1 MARRLRTQN
10 NSILCFH
17 TEHLSTNADNNAL
30 EHLGVHHL
38 SKQDKEYLSQN
49 EERYS
54 LAMRASNDGLWDW
67 NLKTNKIYY
76 SDRWKEMLGFND
88 DEISDTPDEWL
99 SRIHQED
106 HDRVRASI
114 DAYLEGTTSNFEIEY
129 RIRHFSGNYLWM
141 MAKGLAIRT
150 SSGRA
155 TRFAGSQT
163 DVSERKSNEEQMI
176 YDALHDTLTSIPNRT
191 LLLDRIRQ
199 SLVRRKRYPKTS
211 FAIIFIDLDRFR
223 LVNESLGH
231 IHGDELLQLISA
243 RLKETIPIGDTVAR
257 LGGDEFSVLLQ
268 DIESVRDVEAIA
280 KDIQNSFSK
289 PFFLG
294 DKEVFAS
301 ASMGIA
307 HSDNNYKTPEEILRD
322 SELAMYRAKR
332 DGKSQSIVFQPQFRQ
347 SSLSPIDLDTDL
359 RRALDR
365 DEMELHYQPIISMRD
380 RTISGFE
387 ALLRWSHRSRGVISP
402 NEFIPLAEETG
413 LIYDLGQWVLGKACK
428 QIAAWNKSKEKEDQL
443 EISINLSSRQFSDP
457 NLVEGIVEN
466 IEKSGFNAE
475 FLKIEITES
484 ALMQNAQR
492 SVSMLNQLKD
502 LNIKVCVDDF
512 GTGYSSLSYLH
523 TFPIDTLKIDRSFVH
538 DMSRNFRNMEII
550 RTIIMLAHNLKL
562 DVIAEGVETGEQDA
576 QLSALGCQFAQGFYF
591 SRPLNSFDAALLIQ
605 QNHRW

>member
-1 MARRLRTQN
+1 MSRQN
-10 NSILCFH
+10 
-17 TEHLSTNADNNAL
+17 
-30 EHLGVHHL
+30 
-38 SKQDKEYLSQN
+38 KEYLSQN
-49 EERYS
+49 QERYS
-54 LAMRASNDGLWDW
+54 LAMQASNDGLWDW
-67 NLKTNKIYY
+67 DLKTNKILY
-76 SDRWKEMLGFND
+76 SERWKEMLGFND
-88 DEISDTPDEWL
+88 DEISDTADEWL
-99 SRIHQED
+99 SRVHPED

-129 RIRHFSGNYLWM
+129 RIRHFSDNYLWM

-150 SSGRA
+150 SDGRA

-176 YDALHDTLTSIPNRT
+176 HDALHDTLTSIPNRT

-257 LGGDEFSVLLQ
+257 LGGDEFSILLQ
-268 DIESVRDVEAIA
+268 DINSVRDVEVIA
-280 KDIQNSFSK
+280 KDIQNLFSK

-294 DKEVFAS
+294 DREVFAS

-307 HSDNNYKTPEEILRD
+307 HSDNDYKTPEEILRD
-322 SELAMYRAKR
+322 AELAMYRAKR
-332 DGKSQSIVFQPQFRQ
+332 EGKSQSIVFQPQFRQ

-428 QIAAWNKSKEKEDQL
+428 QIAAWNKSKKKEDQL

-466 IEKSGFNAE
+466 IEKSGFDAE

-591 SRPLNSFDAALLIQ
+591 SRPINSSDAALLIQ
-605 QNHRW
+605 QNHQW

>member
-1 MARRLRTQN
+1 M
-10 NSILCFH
+10 
-17 TEHLSTNADNNAL
+17 
-30 EHLGVHHL
+30 
-38 SKQDKEYLSQN
+38 SQN

-129 RIRHFSGNYLWM
+129 RIRHFSDNYLWM

-268 DIESVRDVEAIA
+268 DIDSVRDVEVIA

-332 DGKSQSIVFQPQFRQ
+332 GGKSQSIVFQPQFRQ

-466 IEKSGFNAE
+466 IEKSGFDAE

-591 SRPLNSFDAALLIQ
+591 SRPLNSSDAALLIQ

>member
-1 MARRLRTQN
+1 M
-10 NSILCFH
+10 
-17 TEHLSTNADNNAL
+17 
-30 EHLGVHHL
+30 
-38 SKQDKEYLSQN
+38 SQN

-67 NLKTNKIYY
+67 DLKTNKIYY

-114 DAYLEGTTSNFEIEY
+114 EAYLEGTTSNFEIEY
-129 RIRHFSGNYLWM
+129 RIRHFSDNYLWM

-268 DIESVRDVEAIA
+268 DIDSVRDVEVIA

-428 QIAAWNKSKEKEDQL
+428 QIAAWNKSKKKEDQL

-466 IEKSGFNAE
+466 IEKSGFDAE

-591 SRPLNSFDAALLIQ
+591 SRPINSSDAALLIQ

>member
-1 MARRLRTQN
+1 MEYV
-10 NSILCFH
+10 SIN
-17 TEHLSTNADNNAL
+17 TNNNAV
-30 EHLGVHHL
+30 EHLGVNHL
-38 SKQDKEYLSQN
+38 SGQN
-49 EERYS
+49 IKHVDQNRGPYS
-54 LAMRASNDGLWDW
+54 LAIQVSNDGLWDW
-67 NLKTNKIYY
+67 DLTTNKIVY
-76 SDRWKEMLGFND
+76 SPRWKEMLGLD
-88 DEISDTPDEWL
+88 GDEISDLPDEWL
-99 SRIHQED
+99 GRIHPED
-106 HDRVRASI
+106 RDRVDALI
-114 DAYLEGTTSNFEIEY
+114 DAYLDGTTSNFEIEY
-129 RIRHFSGNYLWM
+129 RMRHFSDNYLWVL
-141 MAKGLAIRT
+141 AKGLTIR
-150 SSGRA
+150 SPSGKA

-163 DVSERKSNEEQMI
+163 DITERKSHEEQMI
-176 YDALHDTLTSIPNRT
+176 HDALHDSLTSIPNRT

-211 FAIIFIDLDRFR
+211 FAVIFIDLDRFR

-231 IHGDELLQLISA
+231 IHGDELLKLISA
-243 RLKETIPIGDTVAR
+243 RLKGSIPIGDTVAR
-257 LGGDEFSVLLQ
+257 LGGDEFSVLIQ
-268 DIESVRDVEAIA
+268 DILCVKDAENIA
-280 KDIQNSFSK
+280 KDIHYSFSK
-289 PFFLG
+289 PFSLG

-307 HSDNNYKTPEEILRD
+307 HSDNDYKMPEEILRD

-332 DGKSQSIVFQPQFRQ
+332 DGKAQSIIFEKRFRQ
-347 SSLSPIDLDTDL
+347 STLSPIDLDTDL

-380 RTISGFE
+380 RRISGFE
-387 ALLRWSHRSRGVISP
+387 ALLRWSHRSRGAISP

-413 LIYDLGQWVLGKACK
+413 LIYDLGQWVLRKACE
-428 QIAAWNKSKEKEDQL
+428 QIAGWNKDKSKEEQL
-443 EISINLSSRQFSDP
+443 EISINLSGRQFSDP
-457 NLVEGIVEN
+457 NLVVGIVEN

-484 ALMQNAQR
+484 ALMENAQR

-562 DVIAEGVETGEQDA
+562 DVIAEGVETAEQYA

-591 SRPLNSFDAALLIQ
+591 SRPVNSSDAALLIQ
-605 QNHRW
+605 KNHQW

>member
-1 MARRLRTQN
+1 LSRQN
-10 NSILCFH
+10 
-17 TEHLSTNADNNAL
+17 
-30 EHLGVHHL
+30 
-38 SKQDKEYLSQN
+38 KEYLSQN
-49 EERYS
+49 QERYS
-54 LAMRASNDGLWDW
+54 LAMQASNDGLWDW
-67 NLKTNKIYY
+67 DLKTNKILY

-88 DEISDTPDEWL
+88 DEISDTADEWL
-99 SRIHQED
+99 SRVHPED

-129 RIRHFSGNYLWM
+129 RIRHFSDNYLWM

-150 SSGRA
+150 SDGRA

-176 YDALHDTLTSIPNRT
+176 HDALHDTLTSIPNRT

-243 RLKETIPIGDTVAR
+243 RLKETIPISDTVAR
-257 LGGDEFSVLLQ
+257 LGGDEFSILLQ
-268 DIESVRDVEAIA
+268 DINSVRDVEVIA
-280 KDIQNSFSK
+280 KDIQNLFSK

-294 DKEVFAS
+294 DREVFAS

-307 HSDNNYKTPEEILRD
+307 HSDNDYKTPEEILRD
-322 SELAMYRAKR
+322 AELAMYRAKR
-332 DGKSQSIVFQPQFRQ
+332 EGKSQIIVFQPQFRQ

-428 QIAAWNKSKEKEDQL
+428 QIAAWNKSKKKEDQL

-466 IEKSGFNAE
+466 IEKSGFDAE

-591 SRPLNSFDAALLIQ
+591 SRPINSSDAALLIQ
-605 QNHRW
+605 QNHQW

>member
-1 MARRLRTQN
+1 M
-10 NSILCFH
+10 
-17 TEHLSTNADNNAL
+17 
-30 EHLGVHHL
+30 

-129 RIRHFSGNYLWM
+129 RIRHFSDNYLWM

-257 LGGDEFSVLLQ
+257 LGGDEFSILLQ
-268 DIESVRDVEAIA
+268 DIDSVRDVEVIA

-591 SRPLNSFDAALLIQ
+591 SRPLNSSDAALLIQ
-605 QNHRW
+605 QNHR

>member
-1 MARRLRTQN
+1 MSRQN
-10 NSILCFH
+10 
-17 TEHLSTNADNNAL
+17 
-30 EHLGVHHL
+30 
-38 SKQDKEYLSQN
+38 KEYLSQN
-49 EERYS
+49 QERYS
-54 LAMRASNDGLWDW
+54 LAMQASNDGLWDW
-67 NLKTNKIYY
+67 DLKTNKILY

-88 DEISDTPDEWL
+88 DEISDTADEWL
-99 SRIHQED
+99 SRVHPED

-129 RIRHFSGNYLWM
+129 RIRHFSDNYLWM

-150 SSGRA
+150 SDGRA

-176 YDALHDTLTSIPNRT
+176 HDALHDTLTSIPNRT

-243 RLKETIPIGDTVAR
+243 RLKETIPISDTVAR
-257 LGGDEFSVLLQ
+257 LGGDEFSILLQ
-268 DIESVRDVEAIA
+268 DINSVRDVEVIA
-280 KDIQNSFSK
+280 KDIQNLFSK

-294 DKEVFAS
+294 DREVFAS

-307 HSDNNYKTPEEILRD
+307 HSDNDYKTPEEILRD
-322 SELAMYRAKR
+322 AELAMYRAKR
-332 DGKSQSIVFQPQFRQ
+332 EGKSQSIVFQPQFRQ

-413 LIYDLGQWVLGKACK
+413 LIYDLGQWVLRKACK
-428 QIAAWNKSKEKEDQL
+428 QIAAWNKSKKKEDQL

-466 IEKSGFNAE
+466 IEKSGFDAE

-591 SRPLNSFDAALLIQ
+591 SRPINSSDAALLIQ
-605 QNHRW
+605 QNHQW

>member
-1 MARRLRTQN
+1 M
-10 NSILCFH
+10 
-17 TEHLSTNADNNAL
+17 
-30 EHLGVHHL
+30 
-38 SKQDKEYLSQN
+38 SKQNKEYLSQN

-67 NLKTNKIYY
+67 DLKTNKIYY

-129 RIRHFSGNYLWM
+129 RIRHFSDNYLWM

-268 DIESVRDVEAIA
+268 DIDSVRDVEVIA

-332 DGKSQSIVFQPQFRQ
+332 GGKSQSIVFQPQFRQ

-428 QIAAWNKSKEKEDQL
+428 QIAAWNKSKKKEDQL

-591 SRPLNSFDAALLIQ
+591 SRPINSSDAALLIQ

>member
-1 MARRLRTQN
+1 MSRQN
-10 NSILCFH
+10 
-17 TEHLSTNADNNAL
+17 
-30 EHLGVHHL
+30 
-38 SKQDKEYLSQN
+38 KEYLSQN
-49 EERYS
+49 EDRYS
-54 LAMRASNDGLWDW
+54 LAMQASNDGLWDW
-67 NLKTNKIYY
+67 DLKTNKILY
-76 SDRWKEMLGFND
+76 SDRWKKMLGFNQ
-88 DEISDTPDEWL
+88 DEIGDTPDEWL
-99 SRIHQED
+99 SRVHPED

-114 DAYLEGTTSNFEIEY
+114 DAYVDGTTSNFEIEY
-129 RIRHFSGNYLWM
+129 RIRHFNDNYLWM

-243 RLKETIPIGDTVAR
+243 RLTETIPISDTVAR
-257 LGGDEFSVLLQ
+257 LGGDEFSILLQ
-268 DIESVRDVEAIA
+268 DIDSVRDVEVIA

-289 PFFLG
+289 PFFLE
-294 DKEVFAS
+294 DREVFAS

-307 HSDNNYKTPEEILRD
+307 HSDNGYKTPEEILRD
-322 SELAMYRAKR
+322 AELAMYRAKR

-413 LIYDLGQWVLGKACK
+413 LIYDLGQWVLAKACE
-428 QIAAWNKSKEKEDQL
+428 QIAMWNKSKKKEDQL

-466 IEKSGFNAE
+466 IEKSGFDAE

-562 DVIAEGVETGEQDA
+562 DVIAEGVETSEQDA

-591 SRPLNSFDAALLIQ
+591 SRPINSSDAALLIQ
-605 QNHRW
+605 QNHQW

>member
-1 MARRLRTQN
+1 
-10 NSILCFH
+10 
-17 TEHLSTNADNNAL
+17 
-30 EHLGVHHL
+30 
-38 SKQDKEYLSQN
+38 
-49 EERYS
+49 
-54 LAMRASNDGLWDW
+54 MRASNDGLWDW
-67 NLKTNKIYY
+67 DLKTDKICY
-76 SDRWKEMLGFND
+76 SERWKEMLGFND
-88 DEISDTPDEWL
+88 DEISDSPKEWL
-99 SRIHQED
+99 SRVHQED
-106 HDRVRASI
+106 YDRVRASI

-129 RIRHFSGNYLWM
+129 RIRHFSDNYLWM

-163 DVSERKSNEEQMI
+163 DVSERKSNEEQMV

-257 LGGDEFSVLLQ
+257 LGGDEFSILLQ
-268 DIESVRDVEAIA
+268 DIDSVRDVEVIA

-294 DKEVFAS
+294 DREVFAS

-307 HSDNNYKTPEEILRD
+307 HSDNDYKTPEEILRD

-428 QIAAWNKSKEKEDQL
+428 QIAAWNKSKKKEDQL

-466 IEKSGFNAE
+466 IEKSGFDAE

-591 SRPLNSFDAALLIQ
+591 SRPINSSDAALLIQ
-605 QNHRW
+605 QNHQW

>member
-1 MARRLRTQN
+1 M
-10 NSILCFH
+10 
-17 TEHLSTNADNNAL
+17 
-30 EHLGVHHL
+30 

-428 QIAAWNKSKEKEDQL
+428 QIAAWNKSKKKEDQL

-466 IEKSGFNAE
+466 IEKSGFDAE

-591 SRPLNSFDAALLIQ
+591 SRPINSSDAALLIQ
-605 QNHRW
+605 QNHQW

>member
-1 MARRLRTQN
+1 MSRQN
-10 NSILCFH
+10 
-17 TEHLSTNADNNAL
+17 
-30 EHLGVHHL
+30 
-38 SKQDKEYLSQN
+38 KEYLSQN
-49 EERYS
+49 QERYS
-54 LAMRASNDGLWDW
+54 LAMQASNDGLWDW
-67 NLKTNKIYY
+67 DLKTNKILY
-76 SDRWKEMLGFND
+76 SDRWKDMLGFND
-88 DEISDTPDEWL
+88 DEISDTADEWL
-99 SRIHQED
+99 SRVHPED

-129 RIRHFSGNYLWM
+129 RIRHFSDNYLWM

-150 SSGRA
+150 SDGRA

-176 YDALHDTLTSIPNRT
+176 HDALHDTLTSIPNRT

-243 RLKETIPIGDTVAR
+243 RLKETIPISDTVAR
-257 LGGDEFSVLLQ
+257 LGGDEFSILLQ
-268 DIESVRDVEAIA
+268 DINSVRDVEVIA
-280 KDIQNSFSK
+280 KDIQNLFSK

-294 DKEVFAS
+294 DREVFAS

-307 HSDNNYKTPEEILRD
+307 HSDNDYKTPEEILRD
-322 SELAMYRAKR
+322 AELAMYRAKR
-332 DGKSQSIVFQPQFRQ
+332 EGKSQSIVFQPQFRQ

-428 QIAAWNKSKEKEDQL
+428 QIAAWNKSKKKEDQL

-466 IEKSGFNAE
+466 IEKSGFDAE

-591 SRPLNSFDAALLIQ
+591 SRPINSSDAALLIQ
-605 QNHRW
+605 QNHQW

>member
-1 MARRLRTQN
+1 MSRQN
-10 NSILCFH
+10 
-17 TEHLSTNADNNAL
+17 
-30 EHLGVHHL
+30 
-38 SKQDKEYLSQN
+38 KEYLSQN
-49 EERYS
+49 QERYS
-54 LAMRASNDGLWDW
+54 LAMQASNDGLWDW
-67 NLKTNKIYY
+67 DLKTNKILY

-88 DEISDTPDEWL
+88 DEISDTADEWL
-99 SRIHQED
+99 SRVHPED

-129 RIRHFSGNYLWM
+129 RIRHFSDNYLWM

-150 SSGRA
+150 SDGRA

-163 DVSERKSNEEQMI
+163 DVSERKSNEEQMKH
-176 YDALHDTLTSIPNRT
+176 DALHDTLTSIPNRT

-243 RLKETIPIGDTVAR
+243 RLKETIPISDTVAR
-257 LGGDEFSVLLQ
+257 LGGDEFSILLQ
-268 DIESVRDVEAIA
+268 DINSVRDVEVIA
-280 KDIQNSFSK
+280 KDIQNLFSK

-294 DKEVFAS
+294 DREVFAS

-307 HSDNNYKTPEEILRD
+307 HSDNDYKTPEEILRD
-322 SELAMYRAKR
+322 AELAMYRAKR
-332 DGKSQSIVFQPQFRQ
+332 EGKSQSIVFQPQFRQ

-428 QIAAWNKSKEKEDQL
+428 QIAAWNKSKKKEDQL

-591 SRPLNSFDAALLIQ
+591 SRPINSSDAALLIQ

>member
-1 MARRLRTQN
+1 M
-10 NSILCFH
+10 
-17 TEHLSTNADNNAL
+17 TNADNKAL
-30 EHLGVHHL
+30 EHLGVNHL
-38 SKQDKEYLSQN
+38 SRQNKEYLSQN
-49 EERYS
+49 QERYS
-54 LAMRASNDGLWDW
+54 LAMQASNDGLWDW
-67 NLKTNKIYY
+67 DLKTNKILY

-88 DEISDTPDEWL
+88 DEISDTADEWL
-99 SRIHQED
+99 SRVHPED

-129 RIRHFSGNYLWM
+129 RIRHFSDNYLWM

-150 SSGRA
+150 SDGIA

-176 YDALHDTLTSIPNRT
+176 YDALHDTLTNIPNRT

-199 SLVRRKRYPKTS
+199 SLVRRQRYPKTS

-243 RLKETIPIGDTVAR
+243 RLKETIPISDTVAR
-257 LGGDEFSVLLQ
+257 LGGDEFSILLQ
-268 DIESVRDVEAIA
+268 DINSVRDVEVIA
-280 KDIQNSFSK
+280 KDIQDLFSK

-294 DKEVFAS
+294 DREVFAS

-307 HSDNNYKTPEEILRD
+307 HSDNDYKTPEEILRD
-322 SELAMYRAKR
+322 AELAMYRAKR
-332 DGKSQSIVFQPQFRQ
+332 EGKSQSIVFQPQFRQ

-428 QIAAWNKSKEKEDQL
+428 QIAAWNKSKKKEDQL

-466 IEKSGFNAE
+466 IEKSGFDAE

-591 SRPLNSFDAALLIQ
+591 SRPINSSDAALLIQ
-605 QNHRW
+605 QNHQW

>member
-1 MARRLRTQN
+1 LSRQN
-10 NSILCFH
+10 
-17 TEHLSTNADNNAL
+17 
-30 EHLGVHHL
+30 
-38 SKQDKEYLSQN
+38 KEYLSQN
-49 EERYS
+49 QERYS
-54 LAMRASNDGLWDW
+54 LAMQASNDGLWDW
-67 NLKTNKIYY
+67 DLKTNKILY

-88 DEISDTPDEWL
+88 DEISDTADEWL
-99 SRIHQED
+99 SRVHPED

-129 RIRHFSGNYLWM
+129 RIRHFSDNYLWM

-150 SSGRA
+150 SDGRA

-176 YDALHDTLTSIPNRT
+176 HDALHDTLTSIPNRT

-243 RLKETIPIGDTVAR
+243 RLKETIPISDTVAR
-257 LGGDEFSVLLQ
+257 LGGDEFSILLQ
-268 DIESVRDVEAIA
+268 DINSVRDVEVIA
-280 KDIQNSFSK
+280 KDIQDLFSK

-294 DKEVFAS
+294 DREVFAS

-307 HSDNNYKTPEEILRD
+307 HSDNDYKTPEEILRD
-322 SELAMYRAKR
+322 AELAMYRAKR
-332 DGKSQSIVFQPQFRQ
+332 EGKSQSIVFQPQFRQ

-428 QIAAWNKSKEKEDQL
+428 QIAAWNKSKKKEDQL

-466 IEKSGFNAE
+466 IEKSGFDAE

-591 SRPLNSFDAALLIQ
+591 SRPINSSDAALLIQ
-605 QNHRW
+605 QNHQW

>member
-1 MARRLRTQN
+1 MRTEANLSFFFQ
-10 NSILCFH
+10 
-17 TEHLSTNADNNAL
+17 TEHLSTNADSKAL
-30 EHLGVHHL
+30 EHLGVNHL
-38 SKQDKEYLSQN
+38 SRQNKEYLSQN
-49 EERYS
+49 QERYS
-54 LAMRASNDGLWDW
+54 LAMQASNDGLWDW
-67 NLKTNKIYY
+67 DLKTNKILY

-88 DEISDTPDEWL
+88 DEISDTADEWL
-99 SRIHQED
+99 SRVHPED

-129 RIRHFSGNYLWM
+129 RIRHFSDNYLWM

-176 YDALHDTLTSIPNRT
+176 HDALHDTLTSIPNRT

-257 LGGDEFSVLLQ
+257 LGGDEFSILLQ
-268 DIESVRDVEAIA
+268 DINSVRDVEVIA
-280 KDIQNSFSK
+280 KDIQNLFSK

-294 DKEVFAS
+294 DREVFAS

-307 HSDNNYKTPEEILRD
+307 HSDNDYKTPEEILRD
-322 SELAMYRAKR
+322 AELAMYRAKR
-332 DGKSQSIVFQPQFRQ
+332 EGKSQSIVFQPQFRQ

-428 QIAAWNKSKEKEDQL
+428 QIAAWNKSKKKEDQL

-466 IEKSGFNAE
+466 IEKSGFDAE

-591 SRPLNSFDAALLIQ
+591 SRPINSSDAALLIQ

>member
-1 MARRLRTQN
+1 
-10 NSILCFH
+10 
-17 TEHLSTNADNNAL
+17 
-30 EHLGVHHL
+30 L

-129 RIRHFSGNYLWM
+129 RIRHFSDNYLWM

-332 DGKSQSIVFQPQFRQ
+332 GGKSQSIVFQPQFRQ

-591 SRPLNSFDAALLIQ
+591 SRPLNSSDAALLIQ

>member
-1 MARRLRTQN
+1 MKYVSIN
-10 NSILCFH
+10 N
-17 TEHLSTNADNNAL
+17 NNAV
-30 EHLGVHHL
+30 EHLGVNHL
-38 SKQDKEYLSQN
+38 SGQN
-49 EERYS
+49 IKHVDQNRGPYS
-54 LAMRASNDGLWDW
+54 LAIQVSNDGLWDW
-67 NLKTNKIYY
+67 DLTTNKIVY
-76 SDRWKEMLGFND
+76 SPRWKEMLGLD
-88 DEISDTPDEWL
+88 GDKISDLPDEWL
-99 SRIHQED
+99 GRIHPED
-106 HDRVRASI
+106 RDRVGALI
-114 DAYLEGTTSNFEIEY
+114 DAYLDGTTSNFEIEY
-129 RIRHFSGNYLWM
+129 RIRHFSDYYLWM
-141 MAKGLAIRT
+141 LAKGLTIR
-150 SSGRA
+150 SPSGKA

-163 DVSERKSNEEQMI
+163 DVTERKSHEEQMI
-176 YDALHDTLTSIPNRT
+176 HDALHDSLTSIPNRT

-211 FAIIFIDLDRFR
+211 FAVIFIDLDRFR

-231 IHGDELLQLISA
+231 IHGDELLKLISE
-243 RLKETIPIGDTVAR
+243 RLKESIPMGDTVAR
-257 LGGDEFSVLLQ
+257 LGGDEFSMLIQ
-268 DIESVRDVEAIA
+268 DIVHVKDAENIA
-280 KDIQNSFSK
+280 KDIQHSFSK
-289 PFFLG
+289 PFSLG
-294 DKEVFAS
+294 DREVFAS

-307 HSDNNYKTPEEILRD
+307 HSDNDYKTPEEILRD

-332 DGKSQSIVFQPQFRQ
+332 DGKAQSIVFEKRFRQ
-347 SSLSPIDLDTDL
+347 STLSPIDLDTDL

-380 RTISGFE
+380 RRISGFD
-387 ALLRWSHRSRGVISP
+387 ALLRWSHRSRGAISP

-413 LIYDLGQWVLGKACK
+413 LIYDLGQWVLRKACE
-428 QIAAWNKSKEKEDQL
+428 QIAGWNNDKSKEEQL
-443 EISINLSSRQFSDP
+443 EISINLSGRQFSDP
-457 NLVEGIVEN
+457 NLVVGIVEN

-484 ALMQNAQR
+484 ALMENAQR

-562 DVIAEGVETGEQDA
+562 DVIAEGVETAEQYA

-591 SRPLNSFDAALLIQ
+591 SRPVNSSDAALLIQ
-605 QNHRW
+605 QNHQW

>member
-1 MARRLRTQN
+1 LSRQN
-10 NSILCFH
+10 
-17 TEHLSTNADNNAL
+17 
-30 EHLGVHHL
+30 
-38 SKQDKEYLSQN
+38 KEYLSQN
-49 EERYS
+49 QERYS
-54 LAMRASNDGLWDW
+54 LAMQASNDGLWDW
-67 NLKTNKIYY
+67 DLKTNKILY
-76 SDRWKEMLGFND
+76 SERWKEMLGFND
-88 DEISDTPDEWL
+88 DEISDTADEWL
-99 SRIHQED
+99 SRVHPED

-129 RIRHFSGNYLWM
+129 RIRHFSDNYLWM

-150 SSGRA
+150 SDGRA

-176 YDALHDTLTSIPNRT
+176 HDALHDTLTSIPNRT

-257 LGGDEFSVLLQ
+257 LGGDEFSILLQ
-268 DIESVRDVEAIA
+268 DINSVRDVEVIA
-280 KDIQNSFSK
+280 KDIQNLFSK

-294 DKEVFAS
+294 DREVFAS

-307 HSDNNYKTPEEILRD
+307 HSDNDYKTPEEILRD
-322 SELAMYRAKR
+322 AELAMYRAKR
-332 DGKSQSIVFQPQFRQ
+332 EGKSQSIVFQPQFRQ

-428 QIAAWNKSKEKEDQL
+428 QIAAWNKSKKKEDQL

-466 IEKSGFNAE
+466 IEKSGFDAE

-591 SRPLNSFDAALLIQ
+591 SRPINSSDAALLIQ
-605 QNHRW
+605 QNHQW

>member
-1 MARRLRTQN
+1 M
-10 NSILCFH
+10 
-17 TEHLSTNADNNAL
+17 
-30 EHLGVHHL
+30 
-38 SKQDKEYLSQN
+38 SKQNKEYLSQN

-67 NLKTNKIYY
+67 DLKTNKIYY

-129 RIRHFSGNYLWM
+129 RIRHFSDNYLWM

-268 DIESVRDVEAIA
+268 DIDSVRDVEVIA

-332 DGKSQSIVFQPQFRQ
+332 GGKSQSIVFQPQFRQ

-428 QIAAWNKSKEKEDQL
+428 QIAAWNKSKKKEDQL

-466 IEKSGFNAE
+466 IEKSGFDAE

-591 SRPLNSFDAALLIQ
+591 SRPINSSDAALLIQ

>member
-1 MARRLRTQN
+1 
-10 NSILCFH
+10 
-17 TEHLSTNADNNAL
+17 
-30 EHLGVHHL
+30 L

-67 NLKTNKIYY
+67 DLKTNKIYY

-129 RIRHFSGNYLWM
+129 RIRHFSDNYLWM

-332 DGKSQSIVFQPQFRQ
+332 GGKSQSIVFQPQFRQ

-591 SRPLNSFDAALLIQ
+591 SRPINSSDAALLIQ
-605 QNHRW
+605 QNHQW

>member
-1 MARRLRTQN
+1 MSRQN
-10 NSILCFH
+10 
-17 TEHLSTNADNNAL
+17 
-30 EHLGVHHL
+30 
-38 SKQDKEYLSQN
+38 KEYLSQN
-49 EERYS
+49 QERYS
-54 LAMRASNDGLWDW
+54 LAMQASNDGLWDW
-67 NLKTNKIYY
+67 DLKTNKILY

-88 DEISDTPDEWL
+88 DEISDTADEWL
-99 SRIHQED
+99 SRVHPED

-129 RIRHFSGNYLWM
+129 RIRHFSDNYLWM

-150 SSGRA
+150 SDGRA

-176 YDALHDTLTSIPNRT
+176 HDALHDTLTNIPNRT

-243 RLKETIPIGDTVAR
+243 RLKETIPISDTVAR
-257 LGGDEFSVLLQ
+257 LGGDEFSILLQ
-268 DIESVRDVEAIA
+268 DINSVRDVEVIA
-280 KDIQNSFSK
+280 KDIQNLFSK

-294 DKEVFAS
+294 DREVFAS

-307 HSDNNYKTPEEILRD
+307 HSDNDYKTPEEILRD
-322 SELAMYRAKR
+322 AELAMYRAKR
-332 DGKSQSIVFQPQFRQ
+332 EGKSQSIVFQPQFRQ

-428 QIAAWNKSKEKEDQL
+428 QIAAWNKSKKKEDQL

-466 IEKSGFNAE
+466 IEKSGFDAE

-591 SRPLNSFDAALLIQ
+591 SRPINSSDAALLIQ
-605 QNHRW
+605 QNHQW

>member
-1 MARRLRTQN
+1 MRTQN

-38 SKQDKEYLSQN
+38 SKQNKEYLSQN

-67 NLKTNKIYY
+67 DLKTNKIYY

-129 RIRHFSGNYLWM
+129 RIRHFSGDYLWM

-257 LGGDEFSVLLQ
+257 LGGDEFSILLQ
-268 DIESVRDVEAIA
+268 DIDSVRDVEVIA

-289 PFFLG
+289 PFFVG

-332 DGKSQSIVFQPQFRQ
+332 GGKSQSIVFQPQFRQ

-413 LIYDLGQWVLGKACK
+413 LIYDLGQWVLRKACK
-428 QIAAWNKSKEKEDQL
+428 QIAAWNKSKKKEDQL

-466 IEKSGFNAE
+466 IEKSGFDAE

-591 SRPLNSFDAALLIQ
+591 SRPINSSDAALLIQ

>member
-1 MARRLRTQN
+1 
-10 NSILCFH
+10 
-17 TEHLSTNADNNAL
+17 
-30 EHLGVHHL
+30 L

-332 DGKSQSIVFQPQFRQ
+332 GGKSQSIVFQPQFRQ

-466 IEKSGFNAE
+466 IEKSGFDAE

-591 SRPLNSFDAALLIQ
+591 SRPINSSDAALLIQ

>member
-1 MARRLRTQN
+1 M
-10 NSILCFH
+10 
-17 TEHLSTNADNNAL
+17 
-30 EHLGVHHL
+30 

-54 LAMRASNDGLWDW
+54 LAMQASNDGLWNWD
-67 NLKTNKIYY
+67 LKTNKILY

-332 DGKSQSIVFQPQFRQ
+332 GGKSQSIVFQPQFRQ

-591 SRPLNSFDAALLIQ
+591 SRPLNSSDAALLIQ

>member
-1 MARRLRTQN
+1 M
-10 NSILCFH
+10 
-17 TEHLSTNADNNAL
+17 NADNNAL
-30 EHLGVHHL
+30 EHLGVNHL
-38 SKQDKEYLSQN
+38 SKQNKEYLSQN

-67 NLKTNKIYY
+67 DLKTNKILY
-76 SDRWKEMLGFND
+76 SERWKEMLGFID

-99 SRIHQED
+99 SRIHPED

-129 RIRHFSGNYLWM
+129 RIRHFSDNYLWM

-176 YDALHDTLTSIPNRT
+176 YDTLHDTLTSIPNRT

-199 SLVRRKRYPKTS
+199 SLVRRERYPKTS

-257 LGGDEFSVLLQ
+257 LGGDEFSILLQ
-268 DIESVRDVEAIA
+268 DINSIRAVEIIA
-280 KDIQNSFSK
+280 NDIQNSFSK

-294 DKEVFAS
+294 DREVFAS

-307 HSDNNYKTPEEILRD
+307 HSDNDYKTPEEILRD

-380 RTISGFE
+380 RSISGFE

-428 QIAAWNKSKEKEDQL
+428 QIATWNKSKKKEDQL
-443 EISINLSSRQFSDP
+443 EININLSSRQFSDP

-466 IEKSGFNAE
+466 IEKSGFDAE

-591 SRPLNSFDAALLIQ
+591 SRPINSSDAALLIQ

>member
-1 MARRLRTQN
+1 M
-10 NSILCFH
+10 
-17 TEHLSTNADNNAL
+17 
-30 EHLGVHHL
+30 
-38 SKQDKEYLSQN
+38 SQN

-67 NLKTNKIYY
+67 DLKTNKIYY

-129 RIRHFSGNYLWM
+129 RIRHFSNNYLWM

-199 SLVRRKRYPKTS
+199 SLVRRKRYQKTS

-268 DIESVRDVEAIA
+268 DIDSVRDVEVIA

-332 DGKSQSIVFQPQFRQ
+332 GGKSQSIVFQPQFRQ

-591 SRPLNSFDAALLIQ
+591 SRPINSSDAALLIQ

>member
-1 MARRLRTQN
+1 MSRQN
-10 NSILCFH
+10 
-17 TEHLSTNADNNAL
+17 
-30 EHLGVHHL
+30 
-38 SKQDKEYLSQN
+38 KEYLSQN
-49 EERYS
+49 QERYS
-54 LAMRASNDGLWDW
+54 LAMQASNDGLWDW
-67 NLKTNKIYY
+67 DLKTNKIYY

-88 DEISDTPDEWL
+88 DEISDTADEWL
-99 SRIHQED
+99 SRVHPED

-129 RIRHFSGNYLWM
+129 RIRHFSDNYLWM

-150 SSGRA
+150 SDGRA

-176 YDALHDTLTSIPNRT
+176 HDALHDTLTSIPNRT

-257 LGGDEFSVLLQ
+257 LGGDEFSILLQ
-268 DIESVRDVEAIA
+268 DINSVRDVEVIA
-280 KDIQNSFSK
+280 KDIQNLFSK

-294 DKEVFAS
+294 DREVFAS

-307 HSDNNYKTPEEILRD
+307 HSDNDYKTPEEILRD
-322 SELAMYRAKR
+322 AELAMYRAKR
-332 DGKSQSIVFQPQFRQ
+332 EGKSQSIVFQPQFRQ

-428 QIAAWNKSKEKEDQL
+428 QIAAWNKSKKKEDQL

-466 IEKSGFNAE
+466 IEKSGFDAE

-591 SRPLNSFDAALLIQ
+591 SRPINSSDAALLIQ
-605 QNHRW
+605 QNHQW

>member
-1 MARRLRTQN
+1 MSRQN
-10 NSILCFH
+10 
-17 TEHLSTNADNNAL
+17 
-30 EHLGVHHL
+30 
-38 SKQDKEYLSQN
+38 KESLSQN
-49 EERYS
+49 QERYS
-54 LAMRASNDGLWDW
+54 LAMQASNDGLWDW
-67 NLKTNKIYY
+67 DLKTNKILY

-88 DEISDTPDEWL
+88 HEISDTADEWL
-99 SRIHQED
+99 SRVHPED

-114 DAYLEGTTSNFEIEY
+114 DAYVEGIISNFEIEY
-129 RIRHFSGNYLWM
+129 RMRHFSDNYLWM

-150 SSGRA
+150 SDGRA

-176 YDALHDTLTSIPNRT
+176 HDALHDTLTSIPNRT

-243 RLKETIPIGDTVAR
+243 RLKETIPISDTVAR
-257 LGGDEFSVLLQ
+257 LGGDEFSILLQ
-268 DIESVRDVEAIA
+268 DINSVRDVEVIA
-280 KDIQNSFSK
+280 KDIQNLFSK

-294 DKEVFAS
+294 DREVFAS

-307 HSDNNYKTPEEILRD
+307 HSDNDYKTPEEILRD
-322 SELAMYRAKR
+322 AELAMYRAKR
-332 DGKSQSIVFQPQFRQ
+332 EGKSQSIVFQPQFRQ

-428 QIAAWNKSKEKEDQL
+428 QIAAWNKSKKKEDQL

-466 IEKSGFNAE
+466 IEKSGFDAE

-591 SRPLNSFDAALLIQ
+591 SRPINSSDAALLIQ
-605 QNHRW
+605 QNHQW

>member
-1 MARRLRTQN
+1 M
-10 NSILCFH
+10 
-17 TEHLSTNADNNAL
+17 
-30 EHLGVHHL
+30 
-38 SKQDKEYLSQN
+38 SQN

-67 NLKTNKIYY
+67 DLKTNKIYY

-129 RIRHFSGNYLWM
+129 RIRHFSDNYLWM

-243 RLKETIPIGDTVAR
+243 RLKETIPIGDTVAL

-332 DGKSQSIVFQPQFRQ
+332 GGKYQSIVFQPQFRQ

-443 EISINLSSRQFSDP
+443 EISINLSSRQFSYP

-466 IEKSGFNAE
+466 IEKSGFDAE

-591 SRPLNSFDAALLIQ
+591 SRPINSSDAALLIQ

>member
-1 MARRLRTQN
+1 LRTQN

-332 DGKSQSIVFQPQFRQ
+332 GGKSQSIVFQPQFRQ

-591 SRPLNSFDAALLIQ
+591 SRPLNSSDAALLIQ

>member
-1 MARRLRTQN
+1 M
-10 NSILCFH
+10 
-17 TEHLSTNADNNAL
+17 
-30 EHLGVHHL
+30 
-38 SKQDKEYLSQN
+38 SQN

-67 NLKTNKIYY
+67 DLKTNKIYY

-129 RIRHFSGNYLWM
+129 RIRHFSDNYLWM

-268 DIESVRDVEAIA
+268 DIDSVRDVEVIA

-428 QIAAWNKSKEKEDQL
+428 QIAAWNKSKKKEDQL

-466 IEKSGFNAE
+466 IEKSGFDAE

-591 SRPLNSFDAALLIQ
+591 SRPINSSDAALLIQ
-605 QNHRW
+605 QNHQW

>member
-1 MARRLRTQN
+1 M
-10 NSILCFH
+10 
-17 TEHLSTNADNNAL
+17 TNADNNAL

-38 SKQDKEYLSQN
+38 SKQNKEYLSQN

-67 NLKTNKIYY
+67 NLKTNKIDY

-114 DAYLEGTTSNFEIEY
+114 EAYLEGTTSNFEIEY
-129 RIRHFSGNYLWM
+129 RIRHFSDNYLWM

-257 LGGDEFSVLLQ
+257 LGGDEFSILLQ
-268 DIESVRDVEAIA
+268 DIDSVRDVEVIA

-294 DKEVFAS
+294 DREVFAS

-307 HSDNNYKTPEEILRD
+307 HSDNDYKTPEEILRD

-428 QIAAWNKSKEKEDQL
+428 QIAAWNKSKKKEDQL

-466 IEKSGFNAE
+466 IEKSGFDAE

-591 SRPLNSFDAALLIQ
+591 SRPINSSDAALLIQ

>member
-1 MARRLRTQN
+1 MSRQN
-10 NSILCFH
+10 
-17 TEHLSTNADNNAL
+17 
-30 EHLGVHHL
+30 
-38 SKQDKEYLSQN
+38 KEYLSQN

-54 LAMRASNDGLWDW
+54 LAMQASNDGLWDW
-67 NLKTNKIYY
+67 DLKTNKILY

-88 DEISDTPDEWL
+88 DEISDTADEWL
-99 SRIHQED
+99 SRVHPED

-129 RIRHFSGNYLWM
+129 RIRHFSDNYLWM

-150 SSGRA
+150 SDGRA

-176 YDALHDTLTSIPNRT
+176 HDALHDTLTSIPNRT

-243 RLKETIPIGDTVAR
+243 RLKETIPISDTVAR
-257 LGGDEFSVLLQ
+257 LGGDEFSILLQ
-268 DIESVRDVEAIA
+268 DINSVRDVEVIA
-280 KDIQNSFSK
+280 KDIQNLFSK

-294 DKEVFAS
+294 DREVFAS

-307 HSDNNYKTPEEILRD
+307 HSDNDYKTPEEILRD
-322 SELAMYRAKR
+322 AELAMYRAKR
-332 DGKSQSIVFQPQFRQ
+332 EGKSQSIVFQPQFRQ

-428 QIAAWNKSKEKEDQL
+428 QIATWNKSKKKEDQL

-466 IEKSGFNAE
+466 IEKSGFDAE

-591 SRPLNSFDAALLIQ
+591 SRPINSSDAALLIQ
-605 QNHRW
+605 QNHQW

>member
-1 MARRLRTQN
+1 M
-10 NSILCFH
+10 
-17 TEHLSTNADNNAL
+17 
-30 EHLGVHHL
+30 
-38 SKQDKEYLSQN
+38 SQN

-67 NLKTNKIYY
+67 DLKTNKIYY
-76 SDRWKEMLGFND
+76 YDRWKEMLGFNN

-591 SRPLNSFDAALLIQ
+591 SRPLNSSDAALLIQ